1 MLKIVFVYFGKE
13 VVMLI
18 LGILKKGVFIEEGG
32 KDFKVIIIDLLVIQN
47 FSVEKENEFEKG
59 FNKDEEQK
67 SVVVI
72 QGESNIENK
81 VEKNGVDNKQIFEFF
96 QK

>member
-32 KDFKVIIIDLLVIQN
+32 KDFKVIIIDLLMI
-47 FSVEKENEFEKG
+47 
-59 FNKDEEQK
+59 
-67 SVVVI
+67 
-72 QGESNIENK
+72 
-81 VEKNGVDNKQIFEFF
+81 
-96 QK
+96 